1 MMHDHIKNL
10 MNLGFLLD
18 SDTAEIVKNL
28 DEENFYRLVEGLKN
42 EKSVVL
48 SKQLIKKL
56 LSKEVNII
64 RTFKPVQSFTV
75 QDFVKTLNEKY
86 SFLQKILLG
95 KLELSNVVSINKFSS
110 GDVSIIGLV
119 KIKEEKDDNYIVIF
133 EDPTGEV
140 QSVISKNLGEK
151 LSLDDIVAVSGKIN
165 NKILFVDNLIFPDVP
180 LRPVTYSLEDVKI
193 AFSDNVVDQKIDYL
207 IFKNKVE
214 DKIKSKSYEIV
225 NPSIFEIERVVI
237 LLVFDSNP
245 LEVLKK
251 RYVTIGNTD
260 FLIDPVPDIVFT
272 NKEINTNYK
281 GISIV
286 SNNKII
292 DLKTR
297 EVQSF

>member
-1 MMHDHIKNL
+1 MHDHIKNL

-18 SDTAEIVKNL
+18 SDTADIVKNL

-48 SKQLIKKL
+48 SKQLIKRI
-56 LSKEVNII
+56 LSKEVNVI
-64 RTFKPVQSFTV
+64 RSFKPIQSFTV
-75 QDFVKTLNEKY
+75 QDFVKTLNERY
-86 SFLQKILLG
+86 SFLQRILLS
-95 KLELSNVVSINKFSS
+95 KLELSNVVSINKFST

-119 KIKEEKDDNYIVIF
+119 KTKEEKNDDYIVTI
-133 EDPTGEV
+133 EDSTGEV
-140 QSVISKNLGEK
+140 QAIISKSLGEK
-151 LSLDDIVAVSGKIN
+151 LSLDDVVAVSGRIN

-180 LRPVTYSLEDVKI
+180 LRPVTYSQENIKLV
-193 AFSDNVVDQKIDYL
+193 FSDEKIEQKIDYL
-207 IFKNKVE
+207 VSKDKIE
-214 DKIKSKSYEIV
+214 DKIKNKIYEIV
-225 NPSIFEIERVVI
+225 NPSIFEIEGVRV
-237 LLVFDSNP
+237 LLIFDFDP
-245 LEVLKK
+245 LEALKK

-260 FLIDPVPDIVFT
+260 FLIEPAPDIVFT

-286 SNNKII
+286 SKNKII